1 MRTRRK
7 FTPSLQS
14 SELEKRIVL
23 SGYHGPNRMGAAVL
37 LQRLHGPARPFR
49 PHAPVPT
56 PGQASVASLVDLSY
70 QSFQQDYGAVRATY
84 LSAVANGTAID
95 KDKEAFDTYTTQ
107 RVGLLAQEVTNSFL
121 LYAASATRGKRS
133 DSALPLVIRSIS
145 GGAADGRMNS
155 PRRSESLVSNL
166 TKSTPAPDSSATTV
180 ALSTIA
186 QDNAIEAS
194 RVSTLNGVTI
204 IRNGAFGS
212 RSKH

>member
-1 MRTRRK
+1 MRARRK

-14 SELEKRIVL
+14 TELEKRLVL

-37 LQRLHGPARPFR
+37 LHRFQGPARAFR
-49 PHAPVPT
+49 LMTPPPAP
-56 PGQASVASLVDLSY
+56 ASVAALVDRAY

-84 LSAVANGTAID
+84 LSSVSNGTATSED
-95 KDKEAFDTYTTQ
+95 KAAFDKFTTQ

-121 LYAASATRGKRS
+121 VYAASTSRGKKS

-145 GGAADGRMNS
+145 GQTDNRMNN
-155 PRRSESLVSNL
+155 PRGSSSLVTNL
-166 TKSTPAPDSSATTV
+166 TTSTPAPDASPTTV

-204 IRNGAFGS
+204 IRSGSFGS
-212 RSKH
+212 RAKH

>member
-49 PHAPVPT
+49 PQAPVAT

-95 KDKEAFDTYTTQ
+95 ADKTAFDSYTTQ

-145 GGAADGRMNS
+145 GGTDGRMNA
-155 PRRSESLVSNL
+155 PRRTDSLDANL
-166 TKSTPAPDSSATTV
+166 KGSTPAPGASPTTV

-204 IRNGAFGS
+204 IRNGSFGS
-212 RSKH
+212 RSRH

>member
-7 FTPSLQS
+7 FTPSLQP

-49 PHAPVPT
+49 PQAQAP
-56 PGQASVASLVDLSY
+56 ASVSSLVDLSY

-84 LSAVANGTAID
+84 LSAVANGTATSFD
-95 KDKEAFDTYTTQ
+95 KTAFEGYTTQ

-121 LYAASATRGKRS
+121 LYAASASRGKKA
-133 DSALPLVIRSIS
+133 DSSLPLVIRAIN
-145 GGAADGRMNS
+145 GQTDDRMNS
-155 PRRSESLVSNL
+155 PRGSGSLLMNL
-166 TKSTPAPDSSATTV
+166 KNSTPANDASPTTV

-204 IRNGAFGS
+204 IRNGVFGS

>member
-7 FTPSLQS
+7 FTPSLQP

-37 LQRLHGPARPFR
+37 LQRLQGPARPFR
-49 PHAPVPT
+49 PQAAAP
-56 PGQASVASLVDLSY
+56 ASVSSLVDLSY
-70 QSFQQDYGAVRATY
+70 QSFQQDFGAVRATY
-84 LSAVANGTAID
+84 LASVADGTATD
-95 KDKEAFDTYTTQ
+95 KDKDAFDSYTTQ

-133 DSALPLVIRSIS
+133 DSALPLVIRSINGQS
-145 GGAADGRMNS
+145 DSRMNS
-155 PRRSESLVSNL
+155 PRGMGSLVSNL
-166 TKSTPAPDSSATTV
+166 KDSTPAPASSPTTV

-204 IRNGAFGS
+204 IRNGSFGS